1 MKSVLIHVRDNA
13 ALDNYIYMV
22 KNNYNSKIAYSE
34 EVRYLIEEFFENNW
48 VVYLTTIH
56 NFENNIWND
65 VYCVNEDKKINMD
78 INEINDNID
87 FMIVRNLGSVEG
99 NFKIISEYL
108 DFLIA
113 NYKGIVLNNPIAMR
127 KGMTKDYLVEIDSK
141 ELENIG
147 VLTIPTKIYDNKL
160 KFNQITAE
168 YSNLDNYL
176 IKPSTG
182 ELSNSLRCLK
192 NIDEKFLRDKESK
205 VGGWVIQPIKTEI
218 WNGEYQLVFI
228 GDKLIYSQKKV
239 YPNTSDSNIP
249 SQKSRI
255 IEKYTPSQNEVS
267 VMKNVIKYF
276 KKLYNIHIDICR
288 IDFMKNSSGQ
298 PILIEFEMVNP
309 GFFIRYMKEDDE
321 TISNIVKEIR
331 YYCENFNK

>member
-1 MKSVLIHVRDNA
+1 MIKIKSVLIHVRDNT

-65 VYCVNEDKKINMD
+65 VYCVNEDKKTNMD
-78 INEINDNID
+78 INKINDNID
-87 FMIVRNLGSVEG
+87 FMIIRNLGSVEG

-113 NYKGIVLNNPIAMR
+113 NYKGVVLNNPIAMR

-160 KFNQITAE
+160 KFNQITDE
-168 YSNLDNYL
+168 YSNLENYL

-182 ELSNSLRCLK
+182 ELSNSLQCLN
-192 NIDEKFLRDKESK
+192 NIDEGFLRYKEDK
-205 VGGWVIQPIKTEI
+205 VGGWVIQPIKNEI
-218 WNGEYQLVFI
+218 WNGEYQFVFI

-239 YPNTSDSNIP
+239 YPNTSDNNIP
-249 SQKSRI
+249 NQKSRI
-255 IEKYTPSQNEVS
+255 IEKYYEIYQK
-267 VMKNVIKYF
+267 MQ
-276 KKLYNIHIDICR
+276 
-288 IDFMKNSSGQ
+288 KNS
-298 PILIEFEMVNP
+298 
-309 GFFIRYMKEDDE
+309 
-321 TISNIVKEIR
+321 
-331 YYCENFNK
+331 